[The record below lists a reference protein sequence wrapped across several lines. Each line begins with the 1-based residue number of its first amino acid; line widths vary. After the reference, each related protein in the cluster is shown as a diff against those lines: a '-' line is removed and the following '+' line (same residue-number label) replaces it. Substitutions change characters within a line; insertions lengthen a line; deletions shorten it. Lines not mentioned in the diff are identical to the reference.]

1 MLRRSLRAT
10 ADSEHKIET
19 MSWGFVLLQ
28 NGKAPRPV
36 TNVHDD
42 TILKSSFWRS
52 SFVERRC
59 LVPAISFCEPNG
71 DLKPA
76 TSGAGGPARSH
87 AARSHA
93 ARSHAARLHETRL
106 HETRLHEA
114 RLHEARLHEARL
126 HEDCAGGA
134 LQGGSGRVA
143 RNRPQRRWPR
153 RDRLP
158 TVNYDAPHSGEVRWL
173 GQRGAAPRIPLS
185 LWRRPLSP
193 FVTVIKA
200 GR

>member
-93 ARSHAARLHETRL
+93 AR
-106 HETRLHEA
+106 
-114 RLHEARLHEARL
+114 LHEARL

-143 RNRPQRRWPR
+143 RNRPQRRRPG
-153 RDRLP
+153 RDHLP
-158 TVNYDAPHSGEVRWL
+158 TVNYDAPHSAGSSLARPA
-173 GQRGAAPRIPLS
+173 GRRPRIPLS

-193 FVTVIKA
+193 FVTLIKA